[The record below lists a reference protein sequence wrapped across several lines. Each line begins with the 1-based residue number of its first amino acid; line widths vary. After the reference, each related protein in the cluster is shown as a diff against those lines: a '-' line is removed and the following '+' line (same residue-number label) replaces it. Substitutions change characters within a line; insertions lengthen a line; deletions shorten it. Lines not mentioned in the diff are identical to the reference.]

1 MIQGGDPTGTGS
13 GGESAWK
20 KPFKDEF
27 KPNLSHQGRGIL
39 SMANSGPNT
48 NKSQFFITYR
58 SCQHL
63 DKKHSI
69 FGRVVGGL
77 DTLSKMEKIETDKDD
92 KPLETIKIIKIMI
105 FVDPFQEVDEELAKL
120 RAEEKSAAEKALMV
134 NEEPKTKIL
143 KTYHLGVGK
152 YINSASIINSEIDN
166 TTEKKKKKTI
176 TGQFGDFSCW

>member
-1 MIQGGDPTGTGS
+1 MTPKTCENFIKLSKSGYYENTIFHRSIKNFMIQGGDPTGTGS

-20 KPFKDEF
+20 KLFKDEF

-48 NKSQFFITYR
+48 NKSQFFITFR

-92 KPLETIKIIKIMI
+92 KPL
-105 FVDPFQEVDEELAKL
+105 
-120 RAEEKSAAEKALMV
+120 
-134 NEEPKTKIL
+134 
-143 KTYHLGVGK
+143 
-152 YINSASIINSEIDN
+152 
-166 TTEKKKKKTI
+166 
-176 TGQFGDFSCW
+176 